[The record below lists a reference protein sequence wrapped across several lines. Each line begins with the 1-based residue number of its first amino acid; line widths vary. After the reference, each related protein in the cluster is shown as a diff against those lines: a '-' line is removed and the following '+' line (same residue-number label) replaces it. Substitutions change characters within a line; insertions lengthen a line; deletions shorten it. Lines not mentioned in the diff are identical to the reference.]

1 MWFYYKGQPVWTV
14 CVIWIVEKPPHEC
27 RDSCSCS
34 CRANCSLNNWEWP
47 CRSRCGIAWL
57 LSLGSVPVIP
67 SLRRVPQVCCGHQPL
82 CNLYF
87 ALLRIFSYFPLL
99 DQAEGSWLVFNE
111 NLPSKNAGYV
121 KCHSCLFFSESW
133 LKVISGSLLALTS
146 RFRPSNMPLIIG
158 RYYYRKIVDFF
169 SLKNY
174 KRGKWWYMCNILS
187 NWTLNYF
194 QFSFFSCILFS
205 NPNFNL

>member
-1 MWFYYKGQPVWTV
+1 MGHDVLSCEWFFLLLFFFLKLSLEHTRTQLNWLWVWFYYKGQPVWTV

-34 CRANCSLNNWEWP
+34 CRANCSLNKWEWP
-47 CRSRCGIAWL
+47 CRCRCGIAWL

-99 DQAEGSWLVFNE
+99 DQAEGS
-111 NLPSKNAGYV
+111 
-121 KCHSCLFFSESW
+121 
-133 LKVISGSLLALTS
+133 
-146 RFRPSNMPLIIG
+146 
-158 RYYYRKIVDFF
+158 
-169 SLKNY
+169 
-174 KRGKWWYMCNILS
+174 
-187 NWTLNYF
+187 
-194 QFSFFSCILFS
+194 
-205 NPNFNL
+205 